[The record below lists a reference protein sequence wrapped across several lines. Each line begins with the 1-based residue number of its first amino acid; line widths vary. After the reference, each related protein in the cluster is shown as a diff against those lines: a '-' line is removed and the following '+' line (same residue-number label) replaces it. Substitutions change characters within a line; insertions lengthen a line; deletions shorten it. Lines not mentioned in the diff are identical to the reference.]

1 MTNEKQLD
9 AYYNK
14 FNEDKRL
21 KTKHAQVEFRTAL
34 KYLEEILENKTN
46 PKILDV
52 GAGKGAYSGYL
63 FEKGLD
69 VTAVELVKHNMR
81 TLQVRYPDIPVYLG
95 NATDL
100 SFLKDETF
108 DVILLFGPMYH
119 LISAEDK
126 LKALNQAKAHLKEDG
141 KIMIS
146 YCMNEYAVLTH
157 GFKEGFI
164 KQSLDFLDDD
174 FHIQS
179 NPDDLYSYVRLEDI
193 NELMVKAE
201 LKRYK
206 ILSQDGPAEYYK
218 REINQ
223 MDDESFELFLK
234 YHLATCEREELL
246 GAGRHI
252 LDILCL

>member
-34 KYLEEILENKTN
+34 KYLEEVIEGKEQVR
-46 PKILDV
+46 ILDV

-63 FEKGLD
+63 FEQGYN
-69 VTAVELVKHNMR
+69 VTAVELVKHNQR
-81 TLQVRYPDIPVYLG
+81 TLQVRYPEIPVYLG
-95 NATDL
+95 NAMDL
-100 SFLKDETF
+100 SFLSDEKF
-108 DVILLFGPMYH
+108 DVILEFGPMYH
-119 LISAEDK
+119 LIDPEDK
-126 LKALNQAKAHLKEDG
+126 LKALEQAKLHLKEDG
-141 KIMIS
+141 FIFLS

-164 KQSLDFLDDD
+164 KQSLDCLDKD

-179 NPDDLYSYVRLEDI
+179 KPEDLYSYVRLEDI
-193 NELMVKAE
+193 NTLMKKSG
-201 LKRYK
+201 LHRYK

-218 REINQ
+218 KEINQ
-223 MDDESFELFLK
+223 MDESTFELFLQ
-234 YHLATCEREELL
+234 YHFATCERSELL

-252 LDILCL
+252 LDILTL